1 MPSAEELEA
10 ARGDAKKERDLGTP
24 ENILTQLNY
33 IGERITG
40 GAKAF
45 LHKEYLYLAIWKC
58 LFAIVLGVSVDWL
71 EMSNLGHPTN
81 FPYTATAYL
90 CGSGTSIAA
99 GYLGMRMAVFTNT
112 RVTYQCC
119 NDIHKGFITAFRGGQ
134 VLGFCLVG
142 LALLVLMLIILIFR
156 CTWYD
161 GQLAQLIADAKIDYD

>member
-1 MPSAEELEA
+1 MC
-10 ARGDAKKERDLGTP
+10 
-24 ENILTQLNY
+24 N
-33 IGERITG
+33 
-40 GAKAF
+40 
-45 LHKEYLYLAIWKC
+45 
-58 LFAIVLGVSVDWL
+58 V
-71 EMSNLGHPTN
+71 GHPTN

-112 RVTYQCC
+112 RVTYLCC
-119 NDIHKGFITAFRGGQ
+119 NDIHKGFIAAFRGGQ

-161 GQLAQLIADAKIDYD
+161 PQLNDMMQSAAADYYAV